1 MENLGCKGTQAHA
14 DCNLRAWNGSGSC
27 LRGGFALQEFMER
40 TGLPMSAISKG
51 LDQAQA
57 KGLISRDLGRVVPT
71 ERGFD
76 FLSDL
81 QEMFL

>member
-1 MENLGCKGTQAHA
+1 
-14 DCNLRAWNGSGSC
+14 
-27 LRGGFALQEFMER
+27 MER
-40 TGLPMSAISKG
+40 TGLPMSAIAKG